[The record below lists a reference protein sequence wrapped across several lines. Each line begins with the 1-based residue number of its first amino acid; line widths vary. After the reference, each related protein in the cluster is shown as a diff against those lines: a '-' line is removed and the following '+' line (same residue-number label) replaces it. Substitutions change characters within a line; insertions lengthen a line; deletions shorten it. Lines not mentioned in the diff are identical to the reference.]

1 MKKQSLVK
9 GTLILGIS
17 GILAKF
23 LGLFFRWPLQMLIGD
38 EGVGYYQLSYPL
50 YMFFIAASSGVPVAI
65 SKMVSEKRAM
75 NDDEEVILI
84 FRKAMLLMVVMGAG
98 FTSLLLIFS
107 QQIIAFLK
115 WDNKSYYSLIGIA
128 FAPIFISIMSAFRGF
143 YQGLQ
148 NMNPTAISQIL
159 EQLGRIFVGVGL
171 AYVLIPKG
179 IEYSAGGASLGE
191 AAGGIIGGIYLSI
204 IYVKV
209 RKNFKIKKIRR
220 DTQILS
226 KLLYIAIP
234 ISLGAAVG
242 TVMSLIDSA
251 VVPQKLLSAGFTH
264 RQATILYGQLT
275 GKAYTLVNVPLT
287 LSSALCASLVPI
299 IAEAFVMNRSIE
311 VKAKVNMALK
321 LSMVIA
327 IPSCLGLSFMSKSI
341 LNLVFPGQGQGYEI
355 LKYLSFALPFIVI
368 AQTTTAILQGVGRY
382 ISPVINLAAGCI
394 IKIVLTLIL
403 VPLHGLNVYG
413 AIIGTIAGYITA
425 SLLNM
430 KLLKKTLNI
439 HLDYNDILIKPAASS
454 ALMIILVV
462 IVYNYVYN
470 ITMSNAIAGILSIFA
485 GMILYILLIPAFG
498 ILKYDDLRRRF
509 RN

>member
-179 IEYSAGGASLGE
+179 IEYSAGGASLGA